1 LKNFEEESNEKND
14 FVDISE
20 IQFQKNTEKPS
31 KNIYKQSIAVFE

>member
-1 LKNFEEESNEKND
+1 LKNFEEEINEKND

-20 IQFQKNTEKPS
+20 IQFQKNSKKPS